1 MKMNTKNKK
10 TKENYNQSEK
20 DTSKI
25 KAIIL
30 KQECQEHSLSLI
42 LILKS
47 HI

>member
-1 MKMNTKNKK
+1 MNIKNKK

-20 DTSKI
+20 GMNKI
-25 KAIIL
+25 KTMIL